1 MIKTKTDL
9 LNELIHKQ
17 KKDVYYAKKL
27 TYRDMNRIV
36 KYIDKPIFGN
46 ECSIWL
52 GYISCLGKDNN
63 NYYINFFFR
72 DKKVGLHR
80 LLYSNFVGN
89 IESNEYIRFSCEN
102 QGKCCNINHF
112 IKYSSNDNNSNNSD
126 DDKDDNTD
134 NDDDGDRDRDNGDNK
149 DDGDDKKDRKK
160 KDKNKGLQKKAS
172 LSDFTVTF

>member
-1 MIKTKTDL
+1 MIKNKTDL
-9 LNELIHKQ
+9 LNELMHKQ

-36 KYIDKPIFGN
+36 KYIDKPIFGE

-63 NYYINFFFR
+63 NFYINFFFR

-126 DDKDDNTD
+126 DNDNSNSDD
-134 NDDDGDRDRDNGDNK
+134 NDDNDGDRDGEEDKKEDN
-149 DDGDDKKDRKK
+149 KDRKK